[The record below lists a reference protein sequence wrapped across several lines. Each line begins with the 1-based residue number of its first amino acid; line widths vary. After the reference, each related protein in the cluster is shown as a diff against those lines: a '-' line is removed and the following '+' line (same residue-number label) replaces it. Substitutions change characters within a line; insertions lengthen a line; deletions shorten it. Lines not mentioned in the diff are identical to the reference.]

1 MSEMILFSLDLELE
15 LGKGP
20 RRAETGREGGV
31 GSAITCFSLW
41 LNLDVYQCNKDG
53 YISHLPQAMIET
65 YIFILSIY

>member
-53 YISHLPQAMIET
+53 
-65 YIFILSIY
+65 